1 MLEKKPKV
9 IAIIGPTASG
19 KTALSV
25 EVAKLFNGEVISAD
39 SRQVYRGLD
48 IGTAKITREEMSG
61 IPHHLIDVVDVD
73 TVFTAHDF
81 RQLASKAIA
90 DILSQKKVP
99 LVVGGT
105 FFYLD
110 QLRGTSGVAEVP
122 ANNELRKKLSTF
134 TLPELRDAVAKFDPK
149 LLETLDIDNPRRLM
163 RAVEILTTLGYI
175 PKSQNVS
182 PYDWLIIAL
191 NVDKEILRTRYTARA
206 EEWLD
211 NGFLYEIKKLLANG
225 VSRDR
230 LTEIGFEYT
239 LGLNLLERE
248 IGEVEFIEQFVQKN
262 WQYAKRQLTWLKRD
276 PDILYFKPEQTDLII
291 STIRDFLKD

>member
-48 IGTAKITREEMSG
+48 IGTAKITKEEMSG

-73 TVFTAHDF
+73 TVFTAHDY
-81 RQLASKAIA
+81 RGLASKAIT

-134 TLPELRDAVAKFDPK
+134 TLPELRDVVAKFDPK

-163 RAVEILTTLGYI
+163 RAIEILTTLGYI

-182 PYDWLIIAL
+182 PYNWLIIAL

-230 LTEIGFEYT
+230 LAEIGFEYT

>member
-122 ANNELRKKLSTF
+122 ANNELRKKLSTL
-134 TLPELRDAVAKFDPK
+134 TLPELRDVVAKFDPK

-230 LTEIGFEYT
+230 LAEIGFEYT